1 MPRPFSQEGL
11 RMVYTDPTEIGQ
23 APSSP
28 LPSSLSSVL
37 DTHRGWTNYGLRK
50 RVIGRYTFQVTGG
63 TADAANTY
71 DITVNGVSLCGTAVV
86 CTAVVNT
93 DAASIATAIN
103 ARTATTGWYATVSAA
118 TVTIRQRKSGAVT
131 VAKVVTGD
139 ATATLA
145 TGVASTDTWTEHLS
159 GVSMDGDEY
168 YEFSWLGSL
177 VADAA
182 QGTDLTNAR
191 IISIRFKLT
200 GQAFQLWSGEGVI
213 TSSNAILAGDP
224 TAADTWTE
232 DLPWVDGAIPLTF
245 KGAADAVLSFHAKF
259 I

>member
-1 MPRPFSQEGL
+1 
-11 RMVYTDPTEIGQ
+11 MVYTDPTEVGQ
-23 APSSP
+23 AASVPRPSAFADI
-28 LPSSLSSVL
+28 LQ
-37 DTHRGWTNYGLRK
+37 TYRGWTNYGLRK
-50 RVIGRYTFQVTGG
+50 RVIGRYTFQITGG
-63 TADAANTY
+63 SAGAGNTY
-71 DITVNGVSLCGTAVV
+71 SITINGVALCTPVASTGTP
-86 CTAVVNT
+86 NT
-93 DAASIATAIN
+93 DAASLATAIN
-103 ARTATTGWYATVSAA
+103 AATATSGWYATVSTD

-131 VAKVVTGD
+131 VAKVVAGD

-145 TGVASTDTWTEHLS
+145 TGVAATDTWTEHLS

-168 YEFSWLGSL
+168 YEFSFSGAL
-177 VADAA
+177 VVDAA

-213 TSSNAILAGDP
+213 TSSNVILAGDP

-245 KGAADAVLSFHAKF
+245 KGAAGAVLSYHAKF

>member
-37 DTHRGWTNYGLRK
+37 DTHRGWTNFGLRK

-63 TADAANTY
+63 SADAANTS

-93 DAASIATAIN
+93 DAASICTAVN

-145 TGVASTDTWTEHLS
+145 TGVAATDTWTEHLS

-182 QGTDLTNAR
+182 QGTDLTNATQV
-191 IISIRFKLT
+191 SIRIKVT
-200 GQAFQLWSGEGVI
+200 GQAFELWSGEGVI
-213 TSSNAILAGDP
+213 TSSNVILAGDP

-232 DLPWVDGAIPLTF
+232 DLPWLNGTLPLTI
-245 KGAADAVLSFHAKF
+245 KVAADAVLSYHVKY